1 MELFHFQQ
9 YSRHITEKAGS
20 SSTFGRCL
28 VHISARMQTLLT
40 GILLYAVTMW
50 SIVLFE

>member
-9 YSRHITEKAGS
+9 YSLHVTEKAGS

-28 VHISARMQTLLT
+28 FHISARMQTLLT
-40 GILLYAVTMW
+40 SILLHAMTMW
-50 SIVLFE
+50 SRVLF